1 MIIDTPPAVFEKI
14 TTRTANFQLCFF
26 RGYLI
31 IDLTKLDGRFFFL
44 TSKRIN
50 CFSVSIAAYQNK
62 ISAKHEISKL
72 MSFGLDTKV

>member
-1 MIIDTPPAVFEKI
+1 
-14 TTRTANFQLCFF
+14 
-26 RGYLI
+26 
-31 IDLTKLDGRFFFL
+31 L